1 MYSLIVAGSFLDE
14 VQRICQENYTPT
26 SGMPMYFGF
35 LPVYDLRMGSIDDI
49 LRARIHTV
57 GPEEHFINMEGGGVF
72 NRQ

>member
-1 MYSLIVAGSFLDE
+1 
-14 VQRICQENYTPT
+14 
-26 SGMPMYFGF
+26 MYFGF
-35 LPVYDLRMGSIDDI
+35 LSVYDLRMGSIDDI